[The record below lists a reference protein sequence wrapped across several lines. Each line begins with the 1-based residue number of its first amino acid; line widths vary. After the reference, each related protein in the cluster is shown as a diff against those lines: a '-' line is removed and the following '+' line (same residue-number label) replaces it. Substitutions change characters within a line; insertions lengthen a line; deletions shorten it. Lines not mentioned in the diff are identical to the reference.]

1 MSLRLDYNAATP
13 AGCDG
18 LRPAFNSS
26 NSLGRFACH
35 LAEPGPSQS
44 CLRALTPERRRKEN
58 SCRGGELSSWG

>member
-13 AGCDG
+13 AGVTASVP
-18 LRPAFNSS
+18 LFNSS

-44 CLRALTPERRRKEN
+44 CLRARTPERRRKEN